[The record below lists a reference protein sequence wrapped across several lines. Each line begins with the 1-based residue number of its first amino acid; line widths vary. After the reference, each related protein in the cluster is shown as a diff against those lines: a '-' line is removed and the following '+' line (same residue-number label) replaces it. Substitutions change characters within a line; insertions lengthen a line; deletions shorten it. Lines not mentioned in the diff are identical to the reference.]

1 MFPRLLGAV
10 KLDRKSPPKVELLE
24 APILW
29 LPKPKVESAEA
40 VEPEPAIRS
49 VKRKRRAQEA
59 RLSWALKGLCIG
71 FTVFV
76 S

>member
-1 MFPRLLGAV
+1 MSPRLLGAV
-10 KLDRKSPPKVELLE
+10 KLERKSPPNVELLE
-24 APILW
+24 APIWW
-29 LPKPKVESAEA
+29 LPKPKVEAAEA

-49 VKRKRRAQEA
+49 AKRKRRAQEA
-59 RLSWALKGLCIG
+59 RLNWALKGLCIE